1 MRENDSCP
9 SYRPTAIRRAILIL
23 ERHSYSRAVIALRFK
38 PPCPSSSTTCCTAT
52 TAAAA
57 SNGRFA
63 PLLCR
68 VICCVRSPRSLS
80 ASLQETF
87 ADIKARRS
95 AEGVARLEFNVL
107 SEMATFVVEGPQCAS
122 LAALLVPYIR
132 RKVRGGLPLTEMNRR
147 SVLLTLSRLLP
158 RVERPEQYTVDIG
171 RQLLL
176 NGRPETIAA
185 CVAAAC
191 ALGPRFAKSS
201 QLLSDMN
208 AMNPKRLS
216 EPVGRIIRAFSFI
229 LEPCE
234 CDML

>member
-1 MRENDSCP
+1 MPYECSTYVDLQLPNCP
-9 SYRPTAIRRAILIL
+9 SAFRTRVSQP
-23 ERHSYSRAVIALRFK
+23 H
-38 PPCPSSSTTCCTAT
+38 AT
-52 TAAAA
+52 T
-57 SNGRFA
+57 
-63 PLLCR
+63 LQ
-68 VICCVRSPRSLS
+68 SPRRNQVAGAFLSFVPFSLS
-80 ASLQETF
+80 NDTRQETF

-158 RVERPEQYTVDIG
+158 RVECPEQYTVDIG

-176 NGRPETIAA
+176 NGRPETISA

-191 ALGPRFAKSS
+191 ALGPRFEQSS
-201 QLLSDMN
+201 QLLCDMN
-208 AMNPKRLS
+208 AMNAKRLS
-216 EPVGRIIRAFSFI
+216 EPVSGCFVSLA
-229 LEPCE
+229 L
-234 CDML
+234 

>member
-1 MRENDSCP
+1 LTR
-9 SYRPTAIRRAILIL
+9 
-23 ERHSYSRAVIALRFK
+23 
-38 PPCPSSSTTCCTAT
+38 
-52 TAAAA
+52 
-57 SNGRFA
+57 
-63 PLLCR
+63 
-68 VICCVRSPRSLS
+68 S
-80 ASLQETF
+80 ASPANNFEQETF

-107 SEMATFVVEGPQCAS
+107 SEMATFVVDGPHCTS

-158 RVERPEQYTVDIG
+158 RVECAEQYTVDIG

-176 NGRPETIAA
+176 NGRSDTVAA

-191 ALGPRFAKSS
+191 ALGPRFALSS

-216 EPVGRIIRAFSFI
+216 EPVSA
-229 LEPCE
+229 
-234 CDML
+234 